1 MGTRVSPW
9 TKAAVDAGID
19 PDAPLVV
26 APKPAM
32 DRSDIAD
39 PWGIGGGNSGG
50 MGNGQGFD
58 QGGGGGGM
66 GSGYQGPGGG
76 GGGGGFAGQE
86 ELRMEFEQHYEGK
99 IIGRQGAVVNELQER
114 YGCKV
119 RVMRGEA
126 GPTLISLHSSRHLY
140 GPRP

>member
-1 MGTRVSPW
+1 
-9 TKAAVDAGID
+9 
-19 PDAPLVV
+19 
-26 APKPAM
+26 M

-126 GPTLISLHSSRHLY
+126 GPTLISLHSPRHLY